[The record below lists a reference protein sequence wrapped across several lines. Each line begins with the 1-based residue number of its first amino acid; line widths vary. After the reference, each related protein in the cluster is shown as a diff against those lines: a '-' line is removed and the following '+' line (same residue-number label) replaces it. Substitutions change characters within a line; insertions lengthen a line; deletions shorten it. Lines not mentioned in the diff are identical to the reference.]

1 MSKKETLSKAE
12 LQKMTGLDF
21 SEQNSQTEERKV
33 LMPHWRISQLKTSSH
48 ILFHQ
53 N

>member
-21 SEQNSQTEERKV
+21 SEQNSLENPV
-33 LMPHWRISQLKTSSH
+33 
-48 ILFHQ
+48 
-53 N
+53 

>member
-12 LQKMTGLDF
+12 LQKMRA
-21 SEQNSQTEERKV
+21 ERKV

>member
-21 SEQNSQTEERKV
+21 PEQNSQTEEGRKKSC
-33 LMPHWRISQLKTSSH
+33 LLYTSRCV
-48 ILFHQ
+48 
-53 N
+53 